1 MKALLGKR
9 GRPWWY
15 WPTAALTIFLGTGL
29 GRVCEHQEMA
39 LRARY
44 AIYQAMLHLT
54 PHKARASR
62 TALVMIGDPEFWH
75 ELGGRSPI
83 RRDYLAKLIRA
94 IDAAD
99 PQLIAVDFRL
109 EVPPQIPAED
119 RELLSTIKDV
129 SAHRPI
135 VLPITLATTPGGG
148 YQTLP
153 QLYSKAS
160 FSNAVRIGHIQVF
173 EDRRPIPVGLRL
185 ADGTPLDSFAEA
197 IVRLVDP
204 SVLSDFKDDED
215 PPFATFVR
223 RNEIFVASAS
233 SVLRGEYTGPLGA
246 LRSKIVIV
254 SGDWEVD
261 ALDHRHVDDQPSPAG
276 VIPGS
281 MVQANYVEA
290 LLNSRSYRELDENVA
305 LVLEVC
311 LAALLAVLFER
322 SRGWR
327 KLSAAVGLCGL
338 TIFVGY
344 VLLENTGLY
353 YDFYWPVILLVVH
366 AIVAEAV

>member
-1 MKALLGKR
+1 MAV
-9 GRPWWY
+9 
-15 WPTAALTIFLGTGL
+15 IFLGVCL
-29 GRVCEHQEMA
+29 GRVCEHKEMA

-44 AIYQAMLHLT
+44 AIYQAMLHLA
-54 PHKARASR
+54 PQKARASR
-62 TALVMIGDPEFWH
+62 TALVMIGDAEFRG

-94 IDAAD
+94 VDAAD
-99 PQLIAVDFRL
+99 AQLIAIDFRL
-109 EVPPQIPAED
+109 EMPPQAED
-119 RELLSTIKDV
+119 GELLAAIEEV
-129 SAHRPI
+129 SARRPI
-135 VLPITLATTPGGG
+135 VLPVTLAETRDGD
-148 YQTLP
+148 YQKLP
-153 QLYSKAS
+153 QLYSKS
-160 FSNAVRIGHIQVF
+160 RFSNAVRIGHIQVF

-204 SVLSDFKDDED
+204 SVLSGFEDAED

-223 RNEIFVASAS
+223 RNDVLVVSAS

-261 ALDHRHVDDQPSPAG
+261 ALGHRHVDDQPSPAG

-290 LLNSRSYRELDENVA
+290 LLGTRSYRELDENVA
-305 LVLEVC
+305 LVLEVI
-311 LAALLAVLFER
+311 LAGLLAVLFER
-322 SRGWR
+322 SRGWK
-327 KLSAAVGLCGL
+327 KLSVALGLCGL
-338 TIFVGY
+338 TLFVGY
-344 VLLENTGLY
+344 VLLENAGLY
-353 YDFYWPVILLVVH
+353 YDFYWPVILLALH
-366 AIVAEAV
+366 ALVAEFV